1 MEMKSNEVQGVHLSD
16 MMTFTEVHETEGMQ
30 TDHRSLYN
38 STPTLVVVIRK
49 G

>member
-1 MEMKSNEVQGVHLSD
+1 MEMKSNVVPGVRLSD
-16 MMTFTEVHETEGMQ
+16 TMAFTEVHETEGMQ

-38 STPTLVVVIRK
+38 SSTLVVVIRK